1 MTQHI
6 SRALALM
13 IVTLVALTASAADYI
28 VKGLV
33 VDSIGDPE
41 SYATVRIYTLADSVK
56 PTILGTADLDGAFS
70 FKLPSAGNYR
80 VRIHS
85 VGKAPVVSD
94 VTLSASR
101 HTADLG
107 RIVTRAAST
116 ELGEITVTA
125 LRPVV
130 SREID
135 RIGYDVQADDESKT
149 VTLDEMLKKVPLVS
163 VDPDGTIKVKGST
176 NFKIYRNGRPNNSF
190 TRNAKE
196 IFKAIPASM
205 IKRIEVITDPGARED
220 AEGSSAILNI
230 VTLEQ
235 TSTTGVTGN
244 VSLNFNTLSAVP
256 EPQPVAIDPGR

>member
-13 IVTLVALTASAADYI
+13 IVTLAALTASAADYS

-56 PTILGTADLDGAFS
+56 PAILGTADLDGAFS

-149 VTLDEMLKKVPLVS
+149 VTLDEMLKKASTPTAPSRSKARPTLKS
-163 VDPDGTIKVKGST
+163 IATADPTTRSLATPRKFSKPS
-176 NFKIYRNGRPNNSF
+176 RP
-190 TRNAKE
+190 R
-196 IFKAIPASM
+196 
-205 IKRIEVITDPGARED
+205 
-220 AEGSSAILNI
+220 
-230 VTLEQ
+230 
-235 TSTTGVTGN
+235 
-244 VSLNFNTLSAVP
+244 
-256 EPQPVAIDPGR
+256 